1 MFSCGQTVDKL
12 GTLSG
17 KKCVQSSTGK
27 LASTLLP
34 TYVVDKHCQTPQS
47 STQDLR
53 SLSTSKIRYF
63 RSVIS
68 LLIPSFHSTYYYQD
82 ELKII

>member
-27 LASTLLP
+27 LASTLLRI
-34 TYVVDKHCQTPQS
+34 YAVDKHYKTPQLVA
-47 STQDLR
+47 QNIR
-53 SLSTSKIRYF
+53 SLSTSKTRYF
-63 RSVIS
+63 RSVTS